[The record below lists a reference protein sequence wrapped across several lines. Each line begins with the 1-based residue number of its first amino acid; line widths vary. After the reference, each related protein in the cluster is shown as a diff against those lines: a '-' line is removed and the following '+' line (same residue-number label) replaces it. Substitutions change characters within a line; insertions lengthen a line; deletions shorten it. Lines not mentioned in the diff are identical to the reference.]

1 VVVVVSIAVIYFL
14 KLTAYGV
21 SIVGEIPSGLP
32 GFRFPQFDLEL
43 MEKLLPTILTLALVA
58 FLEAISVAKAVH
70 ANHRNYEIKP
80 NQELI
85 ALGLANLLGSLFQSF
100 SVTGGFSRTAVNDQA
115 GANTP
120 LASVIS
126 ASLIGLTLLFLTPLF
141 YYLPNAVLAAIIVV
155 AVLGLFNWQEPIR
168 LWKTERLDLI
178 MLLGTFI
185 ATLVFGIANGIG
197 VGVGLSIMLVVY
209 KSAYPHVA
217 QLGLIEG
224 TRYYRNILRFSQAKT
239 FEDILIIR
247 FDAQLFFANANYFRD
262 ITLKWASKKKDLK
275 AILFDFQA
283 VNSIDSTACKV
294 LDEMLDFY
302 GSRNVQ
308 LLFAGV
314 KGPVRDKMKASGFV
328 EKAQSDSF
336 FMNVAEAKESFFN
349 EATPESSEYT
359 HQANSY

>member
-1 VVVVVSIAVIYFL
+1 
-14 KLTAYGV
+14 
-21 SIVGEIPSGLP
+21 
-32 GFRFPQFDLEL
+32 
-43 MEKLLPTILTLALVA
+43 
-58 FLEAISVAKAVH
+58 
-70 ANHRNYEIKP
+70 
-80 NQELI
+80 
-85 ALGLANLLGSLFQSF
+85 
-100 SVTGGFSRTAVNDQA
+100 
-115 GANTP
+115 
-120 LASVIS
+120 
-126 ASLIGLTLLFLTPLF
+126 
-141 YYLPNAVLAAIIVV
+141 
-155 AVLGLFNWQEPIR
+155 
-168 LWKTERLDLI
+168 
-178 MLLGTFI
+178 
-185 ATLVFGIANGIG
+185 
-197 VGVGLSIMLVVY
+197 
-209 KSAYPHVA
+209 
-217 QLGLIEG
+217 
-224 TRYYRNILRFSQAKT
+224 
-239 FEDILIIR
+239 LIIR